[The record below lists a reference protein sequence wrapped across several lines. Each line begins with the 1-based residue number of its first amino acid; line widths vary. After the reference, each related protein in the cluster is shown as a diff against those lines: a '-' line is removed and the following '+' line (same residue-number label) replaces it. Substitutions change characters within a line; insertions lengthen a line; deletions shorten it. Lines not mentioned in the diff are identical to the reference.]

1 MQYDLV
7 VIVGNEASDLIHK
20 AIPLWYYKATL
31 HDLAKMPHLHPTF
44 GEIYSYLVDEMV

>member
-31 HDLAKMPHLHPTF
+31 HDLVKMPHLHPTF